1 MMNNWQKELD
11 QLDRQG
17 MLRTLRIV
25 EGGQGPKVRVNG
37 REVLLLCSNNYLGI
51 ADHPVLVEAM
61 LAATRQSGVGSGASR
76 LISGTLPAHVALE
89 ERIATFKGTQAAL
102 MFNSGY
108 AANTGILQ
116 GLFGSDDVIF
126 SDELNHAS
134 IIDGCRLSMARTV
147 VYPHCDTTALAELME
162 RERPKRKGRWLVVT
176 DGVFSMDGDMAPLV
190 GLCDLKEEQEALL
203 MVDDAH
209 GTGVLGKTGRGTG
222 ESLDCLKR
230 IDLHMGTLG
239 KALGCSGAYLAAE
252 RAVIDMLIN
261 RSRSFIF
268 STSLPPGVA
277 AAAMAAFDLVD
288 SKEGRELRE
297 KLERNRAQLAESLIS
312 GGMDLLGSTT
322 QIIPVLTKDPEPTMK
337 MTGRLLEEGVF
348 LQGIRPPTVAPG
360 LCRLRAT
367 VMASHDATDLE
378 RAAEKILAIYKV
390 FAERI
395 RCLPGEEELL

>member
-1 MMNNWQKELD
+1 MNSWQKELD

-17 MLRTLRIV
+17 MLRTLRVV

-51 ADHPVLVEAM
+51 ADHPALVEAM
-61 LAATRQSGVGSGASR
+61 LAATRQFGVGSGASR
-76 LISGTLPAHVALE
+76 LISGTLPSHVALE
-89 ERIATFKGTQAAL
+89 ERIASFKGTQAAL

-116 GLFGSDDVIF
+116 GLFGPDDIIF

-147 VYPHCDTTALAELME
+147 VYPHCDTTALAEIME
-162 RERPKRKGRWLVVT
+162 RERPNRKGRWLIVT
-176 DGVFSMDGDMAPLV
+176 DGVFSMDGDVAPLEE
-190 GLCDLKEEQEALL
+190 LCDLKEEQDALL

-222 ESLDCLKR
+222 EDLNCLKR

-239 KALGCSGAYLAAE
+239 KALGCAGAYLAAE

-261 RSRSFIF
+261 RSRAFIF
-268 STSLPPGVA
+268 STSLPAGVA

-288 SKEGRELRE
+288 SQEGSGLRE
-297 KLERNRAQLAESLIS
+297 KLERNRILLAELLTA
-312 GGMDLLGSTT
+312 GGMDLLGSKT
-322 QIIPVLTKDPEPTMK
+322 QIVPVLTKDPEPTMK
-337 MTGRLLEEGVF
+337 MTDRLLEEGVF
-348 LQGIRPPTVAPG
+348 LQGIRPPTVAQG

-378 RAAEKILAIYKV
+378 RAAEKILAVYKV
-390 FAERI
+390 FAE
-395 RCLPGEEELL
+395 

>member
-17 MLRTLRIV
+17 LLRTLRIV

-89 ERIATFKGTQAAL
+89 ERIAAFKGTQAAI

-116 GLFGSDDVIF
+116 GLFGPDDVIF

-162 RERPKRKGRWLVVT
+162 RERPKRKGRWLIVT

-337 MTGRLLEEGVF
+337 MTGQLLEEGVF

-378 RAAEKILAIYKV
+378 RAAEKILAIYQGACRVNKV
-390 FAERI
+390 FA
-395 RCLPGEEELL
+395 G

>member
-252 RAVIDMLIN
+252 RAVVDMLIN

-390 FAERI
+390 FAE
-395 RCLPGEEELL
+395 